1 MFLLEKNST
10 LDGVEV
16 SKYFSDKLS
25 DAQQRLRVINV
36 LNLLIYWHWFYMKLL
51 CLLNVVVKVGI

>member
-36 LNLLIYWHWFYMKLL
+36 LNLLIY
-51 CLLNVVVKVGI
+51 